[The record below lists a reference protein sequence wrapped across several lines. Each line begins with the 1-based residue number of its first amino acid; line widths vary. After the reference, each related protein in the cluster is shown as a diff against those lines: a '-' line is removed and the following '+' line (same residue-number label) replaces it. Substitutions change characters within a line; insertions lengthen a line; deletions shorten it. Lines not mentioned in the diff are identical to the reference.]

1 MPSLNDRVTAR
12 IAAVRA
18 RSHFVDHAFRMQAHY
33 TGIGGRMQAGG
44 VTYFAFLS
52 FFPIMALAFFL
63 VGYLARVY
71 PDAQK
76 DLTQAINHLFPGMVG
91 HGEGQVSIQ
100 DFQKAAATAGLLG
113 LAGLIYAGLGWLS
126 AMRDALVDVFQLPAR
141 EQPGFVSGKLRDLIS
156 LVIIGVVLLVAVAVA
171 GLVAGFSQDVL
182 DWLGLG
188 AQLSWLLVLLAIAF
202 GLGVNMLLF
211 FALFRL
217 LTEPHTP
224 TRSLWS
230 GALLGAI
237 GFELLKEV
245 AGLLLTATKNQP
257 AFQAFGVALILLVWM
272 NYFSRVVL
280 HAAAWAHTS
289 RAAMARRV
297 LDPADPLQGPPSPGL
312 TDRNGEPH
320 PTDGRRSWVGPFAA
334 GGAAALGLVA
344 LLRRRS
350 DG

>member
-1 MPSLNDRVTAR
+1 MPSLTDRVSAR
-12 IAAVRA
+12 IAAARA
-18 RSHFVDHAFRMQAHY
+18 RSHVVDHAFRMQAHY
-33 TGIGGRMQAGG
+33 TGIGGAIQAGG
-44 VTYFAFLS
+44 VTYYAFLS

-91 HGEGQVSIQ
+91 QGEGQVSIQ

-113 LAGLIYAGLGWLS
+113 LAGLLYAGLGWLS
-126 AMRDALVDVFQLPAR
+126 AMRNALVDVFQLPAK
-141 EQPGFVSGKLRDLIS
+141 EQPGFVQGKVRDLVS
-156 LVIIGVVLLVAVAVA
+156 LVIIGTVLFVAVAVA

-182 DWLGLG
+182 NWLHLG
-188 AQLSWLLVLLAIAF
+188 TQLGWLLVLLAAVF
-202 GLGVNMLLF
+202 GIGANMVLF

-217 LTEPHTP
+217 LAEAHTP
-224 TRSLWS
+224 TRSLWA

-280 HAAAWAHTS
+280 YAAAWAHTS
-289 RAAMARRV
+289 RAAMERRV
-297 LDPADPLQGPPSPGL
+297 LEPPDPPQGPRSPGL
-312 TDRNGEPH
+312 TDRSLPADDAEPH
-320 PTDGRRSWVGPFAA
+320 PTDVRRT
-334 GGAAALGLVA
+334 
-344 LLRRRS
+344 